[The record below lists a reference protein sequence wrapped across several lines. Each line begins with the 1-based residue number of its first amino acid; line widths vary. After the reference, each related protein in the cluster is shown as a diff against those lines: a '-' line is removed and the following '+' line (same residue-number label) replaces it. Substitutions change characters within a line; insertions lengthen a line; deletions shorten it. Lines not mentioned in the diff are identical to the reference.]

1 MVRRG
6 GVRVAEVVL
15 IGLILVGS
23 IMLWLGIPVGW
34 ILLASKLSDRYPRIY
49 ILALIFCPIT
59 MILFGWV
66 LVRVNGV
73 YLALFPEPEQRGR
86 RGREA
91 WMQSVGA
98 DTSTRKPLPVL
109 ETCMS
114 ISVALAILAF
124 IVWFFFFAGS
134 SLPPP

>member
-1 MVRRG
+1 M
-6 GVRVAEVVL
+6 AEAFL
-15 IGLILVGS
+15 IAIMGLGS
-23 IMLWLGIPVGW
+23 ILLWLGIPLGW
-34 ILLASKLSDRYPRIY
+34 ILLAAHLSTRYPRIY

-66 LVRVNGV
+66 LVRVNSL
-73 YLALFPEPEQRGR
+73 YLALFPEREDTGR
-86 RGREA
+86 RGRAA

-98 DTSTRKPLPVL
+98 DVSTRKPLPVL

-114 ISVALAILAF
+114 ISVALAIVAF